1 MLVSALE
8 HRDAIAQMFRKE
20 EVVQEIELFE
30 LSRHEWKCAE
40 QLRDALEHATEYFS
54 RAGSPNL
61 PFVIVAMD
69 QLDEQLT
76 TITLNTALEPA
87 IRAAANLAKQTLNC
101 YYSLTDQ
108 ADAYRVSMVLHPR
121 RKLEYFETAGWT
133 KEWIL
138 AAEALTRDIYTTRY
152 LSREVQNDIEQVVPA
167 PKVRPPAVLPA
178 LCAHRVP

>member
-1 MLVSALE
+1 M
-8 HRDAIAQMFRKE
+8 K
-20 EVVQEIELFE
+20 
-30 LSRHEWKCAE
+30 
-40 QLRDALEHATEYFS
+40 HATKYFS

-87 IRAAANLAKQTLNC
+87 IRPAANLAKQTLNR
-101 YYSLTDQ
+101 YYLLTDQ
-108 ADAYRVSMVLHPR
+108 ADAYRVSMGSQVLHPR

-152 LSREVQNDIEQVVPA
+152 
-167 PKVRPPAVLPA
+167 
-178 LCAHRVP
+178 